1 MPTDN
6 PMLELKSR
14 GFLTRL
20 LQRSGGDTG
29 VRLNAGEVGEELGLP
44 LEQTLEIVAALHLR
58 GALHRCGRLNPP
70 RGPEVHLTGRGI
82 TEAVRAA
89 A

>member
-1 MPTDN
+1 MQLDS

-44 LEQTLEIVAALHLR
+44 LEQTLEIVAVLHRR

-70 RGPEVHLTGRGI
+70 RGPEVHLTGPGV
-82 TEAVRAA
+82 TEARRVAA
-89 A
+89 